1 MNIKNSIL
9 TATRALNKNKMRSAL
24 TSVGIIIG
32 VSSVII
38 MVGMG
43 SSAQIAVK
51 NKITTYGANA
61 MSVYD
66 SKRPLT
72 ERDVDNLRRIF
83 NIKYIT
89 PVMYDTYIQTRY
101 KNRNMYSRV
110 FGVTNDFFQIKE
122 WPLVMGRYFTDL
134 EILSTG
140 KVVIIGETVRREL
153 FGMEDPIG
161 ETILINNTPFIVI
174 GVLSEVGQ
182 AFSGRD
188 FDNLLVIPYTTCG
201 IKVANR
207 RTFDEIYIATH
218 TDQMVDETVEIVTQY
233 FRRVHAIPHESPNDF
248 KIKTSKEKLKI
259 AEDISNMLSIL
270 LAGIASISLFV
281 GGVGI
286 MNIMLVSVSERTRE
300 IGIRMAIGAK
310 RRDILIQFL
319 IESVTL
325 SSVGGIVGIILGI
338 AIYYAIVYFIQWPF
352 LFSAVSIVI
361 SFFFAFAVGIFFG
374 FYPARKASNLKP
386 IDALRYE

>member
-1 MNIKNSIL
+1 
-9 TATRALNKNKMRSAL
+9 
-24 TSVGIIIG
+24 
-32 VSSVII
+32 
-38 MVGMG
+38 
-43 SSAQIAVK
+43 
-51 NKITTYGANA
+51 
-61 MSVYD
+61 
-66 SKRPLT
+66 
-72 ERDVDNLRRIF
+72 
-83 NIKYIT
+83 
-89 PVMYDTYIQTRY
+89 
-101 KNRNMYSRV
+101 
-110 FGVTNDFFQIKE
+110 
-122 WPLVMGRYFTDL
+122 MGRYFTDL

-153 FGMEDPIG
+153 FGLEDPIG

-174 GVLSEVGQ
+174 GVLSEVGRG
-182 AFSGRD
+182 FSGRD

-201 IKVANR
+201 IKVTNR
-207 RTFDEIYIATH
+207 RNFDEIYIATH
-218 TDQMVDETVEIVTQY
+218 TDQMVDETVDIVTQY
-233 FRRVHAIPHESPNDF
+233 FRRVHAIPHDSPNDF

-325 SSVGGIVGIILGI
+325 SSVGGIVGIILGLRSI
-338 AIYYAIVYFIQWPF
+338 TLSCI
-352 LFSAVSIVI
+352 LFSGHSCFRLSQLSFPSFLPLRWGYSSILSCAEGIQFKTDRCAAVRI
-361 SFFFAFAVGIFFG
+361 GG
-374 FYPARKASNLKP
+374 
-386 IDALRYE
+386 ALRLHQGYVQEHYP